1 MRSCRLSVKSG
12 SGDGEKTHT
21 MKFMNIVYGLIFFIV
36 GAVIVLT
43 VLPAL
48 LPTFYTGLNSTS
60 GFGYTTGGVTYALPL
75 GNLFALNGILP
86 LILVAA
92 VFVALVIGAIAMIKG
107 GKK

>member
-1 MRSCRLSVKSG
+1 
-12 SGDGEKTHT
+12 

-48 LPTFYTGLNSTS
+48 LPTFYGGLNETS
-60 GFGYTTGGVTYALPL
+60 NYAYCSASNATHCLTNNTLPL
-75 GNLFALNGILP
+75 ANLFSLNGILP

-107 GKK
+107 GQKR

>member
-1 MRSCRLSVKSG
+1 
-12 SGDGEKTHT
+12 
-21 MKFMNIVYGLIFFIV
+21 MNVVYGLIFFIV

-48 LPTFYTGLNSTS
+48 LPTFYGGLNSTS
-60 GFGYTTGGVTYALPL
+60 GFSYFTNHTGAGCGAGGCTYTLPL
-75 GNLFALNGILP
+75 ANLFSLNGILP
-86 LILVAA
+86 LVLVAA

>member
-1 MRSCRLSVKSG
+1 
-12 SGDGEKTHT
+12 

-48 LPTFYTGLNSTS
+48 LPTFYNGLNATQGFSWSTNH
-60 GFGYTTGGVTYALPL
+60 TGTVVSYSLPL
-75 GNLFALNGILP
+75 ANLFGLNGILP

-107 GKK
+107 GKKR